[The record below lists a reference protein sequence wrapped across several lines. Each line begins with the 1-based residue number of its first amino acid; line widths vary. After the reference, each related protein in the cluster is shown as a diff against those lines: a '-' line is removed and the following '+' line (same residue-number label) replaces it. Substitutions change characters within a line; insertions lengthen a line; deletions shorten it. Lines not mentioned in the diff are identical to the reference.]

1 MTRPPFP
8 RSEHGTHPR
17 RNASV
22 ADEWDESVPGRSGF
36 VSVQLRRTGA
46 ATAVVSTI
54 GLVLINATGIAHSET
69 TAQHQPGRTGSTL
82 AASASGASA
91 GQSGTVQVVSTAGAD
106 DLSGPIDTEVSDDQR
121 RMAELLEAKDLVA
134 TRVAA
139 VALAQRDAAAAA
151 EAERVAAARWV
162 RPIEARVTQ
171 GFGGSNHHIGVDFGA
186 PHGTTIHAAHRGTI
200 IYAGWETGYG
210 NFVQIMHENNVVTSY
225 GHMSRI
231 DVRVGQEVDTGEQIG
246 LEGNTGKS
254 TGPHLHFEV
263 RLNGQYGT
271 KVDPLA
277 WLAGHGVTY

>member
-8 RSEHGTHPR
+8 RSEHGTHLR

-22 ADEWDESVPGRSGF
+22 TDEWDDSAPGRSGF

-69 TAQHQPGRTGSTL
+69 AAQHQPGRTGSTL
-82 AASASGASA
+82 AASASGTSA

-139 VALAQRDAAAAA
+139 AALAQRDAAAAA

-225 GHMSRI
+225 GHLSRI